1 MTAPAP
7 YVVGYSF
14 VGYQATNPRTPL
26 PAAQVDAE
34 LANIATAIGETQV
47 ALADVRRSDGALPE
61 RIVTFEAL
69 SNELRVQYT
78 GGQIDAWAPVV
89 TWATGLV
96 CVVNAPTTIVSHLGS
111 TYICTTAHTAGASFD
126 SSKWATLASKGDSGP
141 GTGDLLAA
149 NNLSD
154 VVDAGDA
161 RTNLGLGNVD
171 NTADASKPI
180 STLTQAALDAITAAL
195 PATGDFKQ
203 VAYLGTAQ
211 TGWIDADGAAISR
224 TTYAAL
230 FAKLVTAAGF
240 TAQTFTVTIASPG
253 VVTKTAHGFVGG
265 ERLRLSTT
273 GALPTGLNITTD
285 YFVERINANTFY
297 LLDAKRGGTRVVT
310 TGAQSGTHSYVR
322 SLWGLGDGSTTFN
335 APDLRDE
342 YVRGYSS
349 TRPLGVCEDSQNRAH
364 THTGTTDN
372 EPNHTHGYG
381 VTHEGRE
388 NGGLDTAKNA
398 GGGASEDDTDPAGA
412 HDHPFTTDSQ
422 GGTEVRVNAT
432 FVRWLVKT

>member
-89 TWATGLV
+89 TWAAGLV

-149 NNLSD
+149 NNLDDLAS
-154 VVDAGDA
+154 AATA
-161 RTNLGLGNVD
+161 RSNLGLGNVD
-171 NTADASKPI
+171 NTADTAKPI
-180 STLTQAALDAITAAL
+180 STLTQAALDAIVAAL

-211 TGWIDADGAAISR
+211 TGWIDADGSAVSR

-240 TAQTFTVTIASPG
+240 SSQTFTVTIASPG
-253 VVTKTAHGFVGG
+253 VVTKTSHGFVGG

-273 GALPTGLNITTD
+273 GALPTGLNTSTD
-285 YFVERINANTFY
+285 YFVEKINANTFY
-297 LLDAKRGGTRVVT
+297 LLSAKRGGTRVVT
-310 TGAQSGTHSYVR
+310 TGSQSGTHSYVR

-335 APDLRDE
+335 LPDLRDE
-342 YVRGYSS
+342 YVRGSSS
-349 TRPLGVCEDSQNRAH
+349 TRPLGACEDSQNRAH
-364 THTGTTDN
+364 AHTFTTD
-372 EPNHTHGYG
+372 EESDHVHGYG
-381 VTHEGRE
+381 LTQEDRGG
-388 NGGLDTAKNA
+388 GGLQTAKNA
-398 GGGASEDDTDPAGA
+398 GGGATTDDTDPAGA
-412 HDHPFTTDSQ
+412 HAHTGTTDSQ

-432 FVRWLVKT
+432 FARWLVKL